1 MFDHGSSV
9 VDREQ
14 ILSELRRKIGGA
26 PGAGGS
32 SSSAPI
38 SVPSR
43 SAVPR
48 PVLAVPEP
56 LADVLPSG
64 GLPRGG
70 VVSLV
75 GDSGSTSLL
84 FSLLAAPSNAWS
96 AVVGMPNLGLLAA
109 AEQGVDLDRLVLI
122 PDPGLDV
129 LQVLSVLA
137 DGVDIIAAV
146 PPKVLPPA
154 RLRVLGARL
163 RQSGAVLLVA
173 GSWPGAELVLRS
185 RVENWTGIG
194 RGHGRLRDRE
204 LVVEVG
210 GRGAARGRGSVCM
223 LLQSTRAAVT
233 VVAAPRVERV
243 LEPLVADVG

>member
-1 MFDHGSSV
+1 MFDRQQV
-9 VDREQ
+9 
-14 ILSELRRKIGGA
+14 LAELRRKMGVEPVA
-26 PGAGGS
+26 VSEP
-32 SSSAPI
+32 
-38 SVPSR
+38 PSFETG
-43 SAVPR
+43 
-48 PVLAVPEP
+48 PVLAVPAP
-56 LADVLPSG
+56 LAQILPRG

-84 FSLLAAPSNAWS
+84 FSLLAAPSGAWS
-96 AVVGMPNLGLLAA
+96 AVVGMPDLGLLAA

-122 PDPGLDV
+122 PDPGPDV

-154 RLRVLGARL
+154 RLRVLGGRL

-173 GSWPGAELVLRS
+173 GVWPGAELVLRS

-204 LVVEVG
+204 LIVEVG
-210 GRGAARGRGSVCM
+210 GRGAARGRGSVSM
-223 LLQSTRAAVT
+223 LLQSTRATVTIAAV
-233 VVAAPRVERV
+233 PRVERV
-243 LEPLVADVG
+243 LEPLVAEVG